1 MFLDDPDQHPRAR
14 QRLDLTANLIESSAA
29 GLIRIEAQGETR
41 TARMLWTV
49 MLGDLVS
56 LALAAKRGI
65 DPSPVPVIESLKDE
79 LGKL

>member
-1 MFLDDPDQHPRAR
+1 
-14 QRLDLTANLIESSAA
+14 
-29 GLIRIEAQGETR
+29 
-41 TARMLWTV
+41 

-65 DPSPVPVIESLKDE
+65 DPSPVPVIESLKEE

>member
-1 MFLDDPDQHPRAR
+1 M
-14 QRLDLTANLIESSAA
+14 TANLIESSAA
-29 GLIRIEAQGETR
+29 GLIQVEAEGETR

-65 DPSPVPVIESLKDE
+65 DPSPVEVIDTLKAE